1 MGIIRVIVFLV
12 LILTGLQGCKPEVKP
27 VPDPLLHILSSE
39 DPDIT
44 RVMKD
49 PEKFEVQV
57 IYTRIKRS
65 DEQVVFEDH
74 YFREAADD
82 YFYPASTVKLPI
94 AVLAL
99 EKLNEIDSL
108 DRNTRFY
115 VEGDTLETTFANDI
129 TAIFALSDNAAS
141 NRLLEFLGQDDIN
154 RRLLAKEAG
163 PVRIS
168 HRLGDPSDRLTTRPL
183 ILYLNDST
191 LTPSRAINNK
201 PAQALNL
208 KGIEKGVGYVKD
220 DSLYHSPFSFALKN
234 YYPLRTQHEILKRLV
249 FPGKFPKDQQFSITK
264 EQRHFLLQSMKT
276 LPREAGYDPG
286 EFHDAYGKFFIY
298 GDSKEAIPGNIEI
311 YNKVG
316 YAYGTLTDVA
326 YIRDKENK
334 IEFLLSATLLVNEN
348 GIYND
353 DEYEYE
359 ETGIPFLAALGRGVY
374 HFEQQQQKN

>member
-1 MGIIRVIVFLV
+1 MGIIRVTVFLV

-27 VPDPLLHILSSE
+27 VPDPLFHILSSE

-44 RVMKD
+44 RVMKE

-115 VEGDTLETTFANDI
+115 IEGDTLETTFANDI

-168 HRLGDPSDRLTTRPL
+168 HRLGDPSERLTTRPL

-201 PAQALNL
+201 PALALNL
-208 KGIEKGVGYVKD
+208 KGIEKGVGYVKG

-249 FPGKFPKDQQFSITK
+249 FPDQFPKDQQFSITK

-286 EFHDAYGKFFIY
+286 EFHDSYGKFFIY
-298 GDSKEAIPGNIEI
+298 GDSKKPVPGNIEI

-334 IEFLLSATLLVNEN
+334 IEFLLSATLHVNEN

-374 HFEQQQQKN
+374 QFEQQQQKK